1 MKSMANRRSLGKAAK
16 DGMAA
21 APLRY
26 ERRGAV
32 AVITI
37 DNPPVNALG
46 ATVRKGVA
54 ECIGRA
60 ITDPRIKAI
69 VLTGAGRCFS
79 GGADIREFGQPPE
92 LPTLRD
98 IIDMAEQSP
107 KLTVAAIHGTAYGG
121 GLELPLG
128 CHYRIGAPSAEMTLP
143 EIKLGVIPGA
153 GGTQRLPRLIGAE
166 RALEI
171 ILSGDPVGAG
181 EAKKLG
187 ILDAIATDGLV
198 ASAVAFAEARVGDS
212 SPLRRTSEL
221 KPSVP
226 PDGFFADQRRKIVR
240 RARGLIAPGHCID
253 AVECAFALPFADGM
267 KKEREYFVAC
277 RDSPQSKAQRHVFF
291 AERAAAKIPDVP
303 KGTPV
308 LPIAAAAVIG
318 CGTMGGGIA
327 MNFANAGIPVTIVES
342 KADALEKG
350 LGVIARNYSATV
362 AKGRLDKADMEKR
375 MKLIRGTMDF
385 GDVADA
391 DIVIEAVFEDMDVK
405 KKVFGR
411 LDRIC
416 KAETILATNTSTL
429 DVDEIARATN
439 RSDKV
444 MGTHFFSPANVMR
457 LMENVRGAKTS
468 PETIATVMK
477 LSKAIGKVGVLVGIC
492 DGFVG
497 NRMYHQYTRQAN
509 FLLEEG
515 AMPQQVDKVI
525 YDFGFAMGPFAVGDV
540 AGLDVG
546 WRIRQRRAA
555 TRPKDERYSP
565 IADRICEMGRFGQK
579 TGAGWYRY
587 EKGGRT
593 PIPDPEIEALIK
605 RVSGELGIERRGI
618 GDDEIRER
626 CLYALVN
633 EGAKILGEGLA
644 LRAGD
649 IDVIWIYGY
658 GFPAHKGGPMF
669 HADQAGLGG
678 VYESLCRLAESHGDM
693 LKPAPLLES
702 LARQG
707 KGFKDL

>member
-1 MKSMANRRSLGKAAK
+1 VDDLVH
-16 DGMAA
+16 
-21 APLRY
+21 Y
-26 ERRGAV
+26 EKRGNV
-32 AVITI
+32 ALITL
-37 DNPPVNALG
+37 DNPPINALG
-46 ATVRKGVA
+46 AGVRKAFA
-54 ECIGRA
+54 ENIGRA
-60 ITDPRIKAI
+60 ITDPRIKAVVVI
-69 VLTGAGRCFS
+69 GAGRCFS
-79 GGADIREFGQPPE
+79 GGADIREFGQQPTP
-92 LPTLRD
+92 PTLRD
-98 IIDMAEQSP
+98 IIDMAEQCP
-107 KLTVAAIHGTAYGG
+107 KPTVAAIHGAAYGG

-128 CHYRIGAPSAEMTLP
+128 CHFRVGAPSAAMTLP

-171 ILSGDPVGAG
+171 ILSGDPVGPD

-187 ILDAIATDGLV
+187 ILDAIADSDLV
-198 ASAVAFAEARVGDS
+198 NSALAFAEARVADK
-212 SPLRRTSEL
+212 SPLRKTSEM
-221 KPSVP
+221 KVPSP
-226 PDGFFADQRRKIVR
+226 PNSFFADQRKKIAR
-240 RARGLIAPGHCID
+240 RARGLITPGYCIA
-253 AVECAFALPFADGM
+253 AVENAVMLPFADGM
-267 KKEREYFVAC
+267 KKERESFVAC

-291 AERAAAKIPDVP
+291 AEREAAKIPDVP
-303 KGTPV
+303 KDTPV
-308 LPIAAAAVIG
+308 LTIRTAAVIG
-318 CGTMGGGIA
+318 CGTMGGGIV
-327 MNFANAGIPVTIVES
+327 MNFANAGIPVTVVEN
-342 KADALEKG
+342 KADGLEKG
-350 LGVIARNYSATV
+350 LRVIARNYATTV
-362 AKGRLDKADMEKR
+362 AKGRLSEVDMKAR
-375 MKLIRGTMDF
+375 MALIRGTMDF

-416 KAETILATNTSTL
+416 KLETILATNTSTL
-429 DVDEIARATN
+429 DVDDIAKATN
-439 RSDKV
+439 RPEKV
-444 MGTHFFSPANVMR
+444 IGTHFFSPANVMR

-468 PETIATVMK
+468 PETIGTVMK
-477 LSKAIGKVGVLVGIC
+477 LSKTLGKVGVLVGIC

-497 NRMYHQYTRQAN
+497 NRMYHCYTRQAN

-515 AMPQQVDKVI
+515 ALPQQVDKVI

-565 IADRICEMGRFGQK
+565 IADRICEKGRFGQK

-587 EKGGRT
+587 EEGDRT
-593 PIPDPEIEALIK
+593 PIPDPKIEALI
-605 RVSGELGIERRGI
+605 RQASEELGFERREI
-618 GDDEIRER
+618 SDDEIRER

-633 EGAKILGEGLA
+633 EGAKILEEGLA

-669 HADQAGLGG
+669 HADQVGLGK
-678 VYESLCRLAESHGDM
+678 VYDALCRLADVHGDM

-702 LARQG
+702 LAKRG

>member
-1 MKSMANRRSLGKAAK
+1 MANERSHGTAAK
-16 DGMAA
+16 GEAA
-21 APLRY
+21 GGPVRY

-32 AVITI
+32 AVITL

-46 ATVRKGVA
+46 AAVRRGVA
-54 ECIGRA
+54 EGIGRA
-60 ITDPRIKAI
+60 ITDPRITAI

-79 GGADIREFGQPPE
+79 GGADIREFGQPPVS
-92 LPTLRD
+92 PTLRD

-107 KLTVAAIHGTAYGG
+107 KLTVAAVHGAAYGG

-128 CHYRIGAPSAEMTLP
+128 CHYRVGAPSAEMTLP
-143 EIKLGVIPGA
+143 EIKLGIIPGA
-153 GGTQRLPRLIGAE
+153 GGTQRLPRLIGAV

-171 ILSGDPVGAG
+171 VLSGEPVGAE
-181 EAKKLG
+181 EAVKLG
-187 ILDAIATDGLV
+187 ILDAVADGGLV
-198 ASAVAFAEARVGDS
+198 EAAVAFAEARVADGS
-212 SPLRRTSEL
+212 SLRKTSERKAL
-221 KPSVP
+221 PP
-226 PDGFFADQRRKIVR
+226 PDGFFADQRKSIAR
-240 RARGLIAPGHCID
+240 RSRGLIAPGHCID
-253 AVECAFALPFADGM
+253 AVEGAITLPFADGM
-267 KKEREYFVAC
+267 KKERELFVAC

-291 AERAAAKIPDVP
+291 AEREAAKIPDVP
-303 KGTPV
+303 RDTPV
-308 LPIAAAAVIG
+308 LPIDTAAVIG

-327 MNFANAGIPVTIVES
+327 MNFANAGIPVTVLENKS
-342 KADALEKG
+342 DALEKG
-350 LGVIARNYSATV
+350 LGVIARNYAATV
-362 AKGRLDKADMEKR
+362 AKGRLGEADMEAR

-385 GDVADA
+385 GDIADA

-405 KKVFGR
+405 RKVFGR
-411 LDRIC
+411 LDRVC

-429 DVDEIARATN
+429 DVDQIARATN
-439 RSDKV
+439 RPEKV
-444 MGTHFFSPANVMR
+444 IGTHFFSPANVMR

-515 AMPQQVDKVI
+515 ALPQQVDKAI

-565 IADRICEMGRFGQK
+565 IADRICEIGRFGQK

-587 EKGGRT
+587 EKGDRT
-593 PIPDPEIEALIK
+593 PIPDPAIKALIEK
-605 RVSGELGIERRGI
+605 VSQELGIERREI

-633 EGAKILGEGLA
+633 EGAKILDEGLA

-669 HADQAGLGG
+669 HANQIGLGR
-678 VYESLCRLAESHGDM
+678 VYDTLGRLAEVHGDM
-693 LKPAPLLES
+693 LRPAPLLES